1 MSCFS
6 KTHRIEMSDVCI
18 FYCSHPSMPRLEFW
32 IDLVPFDYLNYVF
45 LFLHSADVMN
55 RNEILFLFRILHV
68 EVGDFCLNFEF
79 FS

>member
-1 MSCFS
+1 
-6 KTHRIEMSDVCI
+6 
-18 FYCSHPSMPRLEFW
+18 MPRLEFW

-68 EVGDFCLNFEF
+68 EVGELCLIFEF